1 MDSLPSSP
9 QSHQCGF
16 IAQSV
21 QSIDELK
28 HAVVD
33 GQAGDDGKESIM
45 ALNYN
50 AIFTYA
56 VKSNTRVEP
65 NILRLNRCKS
75 TNFRHSSEALVDEL
89 CRDYIV
95 VDTTLVLYILN
106 VVVVRF
112 HVHAVIV

>member
-1 MDSLPSSP
+1 MVDQYTADTP

-16 IAQSV
+16 IAQSA

-28 HAVVD
+28 HAVVG
-33 GQAGDDGKESIM
+33 GQVGDDGKESVR

-65 NILRLNRCKS
+65 NSEGTTGANRRATITAQNHLS
-75 TNFRHSSEALVDEL
+75 MNSATIIS
-89 CRDYIV
+89 
-95 VDTTLVLYILN
+95 
-106 VVVVRF
+106 
-112 HVHAVIV
+112 